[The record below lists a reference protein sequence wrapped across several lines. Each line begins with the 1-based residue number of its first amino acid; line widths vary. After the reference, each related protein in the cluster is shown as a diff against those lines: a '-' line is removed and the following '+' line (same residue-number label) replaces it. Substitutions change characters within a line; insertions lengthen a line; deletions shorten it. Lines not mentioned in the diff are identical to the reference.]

1 MSETDPGSRGFSET
15 IRVVVGDG
23 DPLARRLLRDTL
35 GHDEVTVVAE
45 ATNAREVVELVSFYK
60 PALVLWDEQLP
71 GQRGVAEISTIH
83 VRFPDIAIV
92 VLAADPDDA
101 RGLQVLRAGASG
113 YLHKAIEPEVLGRVI
128 RGVLDGEAGV
138 SRRLAMRVI
147 ESDRRNLGAG
157 AGLRPVRSELT
168 DREWEV
174 LDLLTSGMGTEAIAR
189 TLVLSTE
196 TVRSHLKNV
205 YRKLGVRSRE
215 EAAAAAVRMRD
226 LVG

>member
-1 MSETDPGSRGFSET
+1 VSGSNPGTWDIGEAT
-15 IRVVVGDG
+15 RVVVGEG

-35 GHDEVTVVAE
+35 RGDEVTVVAE
-45 ATNAREVVELVSFYK
+45 AANAREVVELVSFYK

-71 GQRGVAEISTIH
+71 GQNGTAEIATMH
-83 VRFPDIAIV
+83 AQFPHIAIV
-92 VLAADPDDA
+92 VLAADPDDE
-101 RGLQVLRAGASG
+101 RGLRVLRAGASG
-113 YLHKAIEPEVLGRVI
+113 YLHKEIEPRVLGRVI

-138 SRRLAMRVI
+138 SRRLAMRAI

-174 LDLLTSGMGTEAIAR
+174 LDLLTSGMGTDAIAR

-226 LVG
+226 LVS